1 MNDDQSHLD
10 TPSELKLVLQ
20 ELPADLVENLPTLVS
35 RLNAFIT
42 FYSSL
47 NLKRLA
53 KLTNYVTRAEEV
65 LFDEDN
71 LLNQD
76 LDTIRDNYKQAKTA
90 SLEILDLA
98 RKVASQIP
106 QDDSANKEVDEVYK
120 LLKDLSPDTI
130 QTIKENLLSLKSEDD

>member
-1 MNDDQSHLD
+1 MIDDQSHLD

-53 KLTNYVTRAEEV
+53 KLTNYVMRAEEV

-106 QDDSANKEVDEVYK
+106 QDESANKEVDEVYK